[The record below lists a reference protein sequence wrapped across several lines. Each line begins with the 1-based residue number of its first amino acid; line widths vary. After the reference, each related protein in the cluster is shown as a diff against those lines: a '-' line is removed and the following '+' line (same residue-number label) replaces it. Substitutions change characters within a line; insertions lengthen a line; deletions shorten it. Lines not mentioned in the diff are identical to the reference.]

1 VHWTVRCAPDSVSCP
16 VWSCDELLALEKK
29 PKALRLKITGLSG
42 VPSSPAPTV
51 GSAISG
57 RHVARANGHLV
68 APDCPVCTEQ
78 CPLCQEDRGRNG
90 RLHQKRKEIEHP
102 TGTVHVRWCTG
113 LSGAPPDRRHELPS
127 KWISNGS

>member
-16 VWSCDELLALEKK
+16 VWSCDELLALGKK

-68 APDCPVCTEQ
+68 AHRTVSVVPRGPRAQRSASPEKEGDRAPDRDCSCPVVHRTVRCATRQ
-78 CPLCQEDRGRNG
+78 KARIAFQMDLQ
-90 RLHQKRKEIEHP
+90 RLLDDL
-102 TGTVHVRWCTG
+102 G
-113 LSGAPPDRRHELPS
+113 L
-127 KWISNGS
+127 